1 MSKIFSFLIRLKIT
15 YITNP
20 CLIILNGS
28 GRGVPRYK
36 IDIATLMES
45 MIYFLGVHLF
55 ISRKGNIWVA
65 NSTVSDQREMRSI
78 QPAVYEAVV
87 NHMICIRAL

>member
-1 MSKIFSFLIRLKIT
+1 MFLIRLKIT
-15 YITNP
+15 YITYP

-45 MIYFLGVHLF
+45 MIYS
-55 ISRKGNIWVA
+55 ISRKDKFWVA
-65 NSTVSDQREMRSI
+65 NSTVNDEREMHSI
-78 QPAVYEAVV
+78 QLAVYEAAV